1 MRPLGSGREPR
12 SERARAPVGGG
23 KEGGGARG
31 GGGWGPAYMNFQV
44 VDLPLRSAQ

>member
-23 KEGGGARG
+23 KEGAGR
-31 GGGWGPAYMNFQV
+31 GPAYMNFQV